1 MLRAP
6 AMPSS
11 PRRVLIVD
19 DEPQVAAMLEHIV
32 SMLGYVARVA
42 STGPEALRL
51 RLDFQPDAVLL
62 DVTLPEMTGE
72 VVLAR
77 LRDADPRLPVVM
89 ITGNTDPELARTL
102 LAQGAFDYVAK
113 PFNLTRLTQVLK
125 AALAFRA

>member
-72 VVLAR
+72 VVLAQ

-113 PFNLTRLTQVLK
+113 PFTLTRLTQVLK

>member
-113 PFNLTRLTQVLK
+113 PFTLTRLTQVLK

>member
-72 VVLAR
+72 VVLAQ

-89 ITGNTDPELARTL
+89 MTGNTDPELARTL

-113 PFNLTRLTQVLK
+113 PFTLTRLTQVLK